1 MALGVLQ
8 LMQWTCV
15 DDCRYECM
23 WEMERRS
30 QELGRPVEKYFGKW
44 PFERMLGMQE
54 PASVLLSFLNLVAN
68 AHCLYMLM
76 GHRHKQGGADA
87 EQQRSTMAWKILWAF
102 HFILA
107 CNAWLWSCVFHSR
120 DMKLTERLD
129 YFSAGAVIAFDTF
142 LSVCKLVPPSVVSYP
157 GKYLL
162 GLAIGVVYARHMYY
176 MHYIKFDYGYHV
188 GLCIGL
194 GLMQSIAWMVWIFVS
209 TEGRSHPGRK
219 HLSLFVAAVNV
230 AVLLEVLD
238 FPPLL
243 SVLDAH
249 ALWHLATVPLV
260 YVWFAFVTRDLTNS
274 QQSASKMQ

>member
-1 MALGVLQ
+1 
-8 LMQWTCV
+8 
-15 DDCRYECM
+15 
-23 WEMERRS
+23 
-30 QELGRPVEKYFGKW
+30 
-44 PFERMLGMQE
+44 
-54 PASVLLSFLNLVAN
+54 
-68 AHCLYMLM
+68 
-76 GHRHKQGGADA
+76 
-87 EQQRSTMAWKILWAF
+87 
-102 HFILA
+102 
-107 CNAWLWSCVFHSR
+107 
-120 DMKLTERLD
+120 
-129 YFSAGAVIAFDTF
+129 
-142 LSVCKLVPPSVVSYP
+142 
-157 GKYLL
+157 
-162 GLAIGVVYARHMYY
+162 